1 MQLQG
6 QRNATLNKNKHNVES
21 LTSILIFLVHN
32 IFAKQDYH
40 LGDIILGFYEINA
53 SSFLSI

>member
-21 LTSILIFLVHN
+21 LTSIFRFLVHYIDY
-32 IFAKQDYH
+32 IFAKQHYDF
-40 LGDIILGFYEINA
+40 G
-53 SSFLSI
+53 